1 MVESVKEQLSA
12 CLDGELPERELPLLT
27 KRLAHDAEMKAAM
40 SRYALIG
47 ETLRTGEAA
56 HPVNGFA
63 DAVMAKLAQ
72 EAPLKTSSGISPVV
86 LRRLRPV
93 AGLAVAAS
101 VAALAVIS
109 VQQAGLMP
117 TQTGAGQILA
127 DGGQTSEPSSV
138 AAPDLPDRYV
148 VPAQSSNTSAFIP
161 ATRLTNYVVAH
172 SEYSSPLGRRSV
184 LSGVLAEGEAD
195 TDDLDD
201 LVEDAPA
208 SDLEE
213 QAQR

>member
-1 MVESVKEQLSA
+1 VKEQLSA
-12 CLDGELPERELPLLT
+12 CLDGELPERELPLLS
-27 KRLAHDAEMKAAM
+27 KRLAHDAEMKATM

-47 ETLRTGEAA
+47 ETLRTGEPAQPA
-56 HPVNGFA
+56 NGFA

-72 EAPLKTSSGISPVV
+72 EAPLKKPSGISPAV

-101 VAALAVIS
+101 VAALAVFS

-117 TQTGAGQILA
+117 TQTGAGQVLA
-127 DGGQTSEPSSV
+127 DGGQTNLSSPV
-138 AAPDLPDRYV
+138 AVPVLPDRYV
-148 VPAQSSNTSAFIP
+148 VPVQSSNTSAFIP

-184 LSGVLAEGEAD
+184 LSGVLAEGGAD
-195 TDDLDD
+195 MDELI
-201 LVEDAPA
+201 EDAPA
-208 SDLEE
+208 LEE